1 MNYRIRRVN
10 KGDAATLAMIQTTS
24 WKTAFRGILSDSDL
38 ERLTDIK
45 KAASMYQRLLDEGI
59 GNGYLGEVDGKAHC
73 MAYWDSARDADMPQY
88 AEIIC
93 IHSLPNNWRKGFGG
107 QMMDRLLLD
116 ISQAGFHNVM
126 LWVFTENIRA
136 RAFYEAK
143 GFHPTN
149 KTKPSFGTTEIC
161 YEKEI

>member
-10 KGDAATLAMIQTTS
+10 KEDAAALAMIQTTS
-24 WKTAFRGILSDSDL
+24 WKTAFRGILSDNDL
-38 ERLTDIK
+38 ERLTDTE
-45 KAASMYQRLLDEGI
+45 KAAFMYQRLLDEGI
-59 GNGYLGEVDGKAHC
+59 GNGYIGEIDGKAHC

-93 IHSLPNNWRKGFGG
+93 IHSLPDNWRKGFGR
-107 QMMDRLLLD
+107 QMMDRILSD
-116 ISQAGFHNVM
+116 ISQAGFQKVM
-126 LWVFTENIRA
+126 LWVFTENLRA

-143 GFHPTN
+143 GFHLTN